1 MLLLPE
7 VIGSLAVVVMLA
19 SLFGLIRS
27 RIPEA
32 RAQILLGIS
41 FGLVAM
47 FQMNAPLNMVPGVIV
62 DMRNVPVALAGA
74 FLGWRAALLCLVMAA
89 SMRGYIGGIGMP
101 SGIAA
106 MSIACLA
113 GMMWNRW
120 TLRPQRRGIVTLFA
134 LSVMVSAHLVAAFIM
149 PWEVCVA
156 FLSTLALPMAALN
169 MLSIPIAAIFLDHER
184 VRALTE
190 RRMATGQKVDP
201 VTGLA
206 SFDAF
211 ARDALALSQSDAN
224 VRVAGILAIR
234 IVGRDR
240 LARAL
245 GRAKLDQTLSAIR
258 VRLESMDLS
267 GLPVAT
273 TEDGRVVMGLNFHQ
287 VADLDR
293 TEINVRRLL
302 NDQKYL
308 IDDDLALRIGVSVQT
323 HRSPTLA
330 LLQTSLNNLAAAP
343 KLRNRVRAGQPS
355 GARQYGLA
363 NTRPMNCKRN
373 NHLFETAR
381 VLWEMK

>member
-120 TLRPQRRGIVTLFA
+120 TLRQQRRGIATFLA
-134 LSVMVSAHLVAAFIM
+134 LSVMVSTHLVAAFIM
-149 PWEVCVA
+149 PWEVCIA

-169 MLSIPIAAIFLDHER
+169 MLSIPIAATFLEHER

-190 RRMATGQKVDP
+190 RRMAAERRLDP
-201 VTGLA
+201 VSGLA
-206 SFDAF
+206 NFDVF
-211 ARDALALSQSDAN
+211 SRDALALSQSDAN

-234 IVGRDR
+234 ITGRDR
-240 LARAL
+240 LARSL
-245 GRAKLDQTLSAIR
+245 GRIGMAQTLSAIR
-258 VRLESMDLS
+258 VRLQSLDRT

-273 TEDGRVVMGLNFHQ
+273 TDDGRIVMGLNFEQ

-293 TEINVRRLL
+293 TEVVVRRLL

-308 IDDDLALRIGVSVQT
+308 IDDDLTLRIGISVQT
-323 HRSPTLA
+323 HETPTLA
-330 LLQTSLNNLAAAP
+330 LLQNCLNDIAVSPEGRAAI
-343 KLRNRVRAGQPS
+343 
-355 GARQYGLA
+355 GARQ
-363 NTRPMNCKRN
+363 RPCDRKPSAARKSPT
-373 NHLFETAR
+373 HRERHSRLFETAQ
-381 VLWEMK
+381 VLWAMK